1 MGARTSSAG
10 IAGIVIKDVTVVNTR
25 DGSLLPGMDIFVEHG
40 RISRISTSGSVQ
52 PAETAHTVN
61 ASGKYVVPGFL
72 DMHAHAMFSDAVL
85 PAVDQQQNFQ
95 LMIANGITGFRE
107 MAGSKELL
115 SRKKALKDEIEA
127 GTTVAPEPLIMPGE
141 VLNIFPGQMLA
152 FFPGSG
158 EAGAS
163 SAEVAQR
170 EVLKQK
176 EYGAEFIKI
185 VNVDRE
191 AFFAVQDAAG
201 KVGLHVAGHLNP
213 VVSATEASNAGLKAM
228 EHLGPLLSILVDCS
242 TAEEMIRKNLTAP
255 PPAPSDAA
263 LAGPPSPAMIRRIV
277 ANPTMLAWSRPG
289 VGIGLQFA
297 IKTYSEEKSRALAKV
312 FIKNGTWQVPTLIR
326 VRTMQISDD
335 PAYSS
340 DPNLR
345 YVSSETRAMWMELTE
360 AYIQRAP
367 EATKAAYKDLY
378 DQQLKLVKLLKGEGV
393 KMLAGSDMTGI
404 YCIPGFSLHQEFREL
419 SKAGLSPLE
428 ILQMTTLD
436 GAEFLNRAS
445 TMGTVDEGKNADLV
459 LLDASPIEYS
469 ENLEKIHA
477 VVLKGR
483 YFPKAELE
491 RMKDDVESFYGK
503 GRN

>member
-1 MGARTSSAG
+1 MGTAG
-10 IAGIVIKDVTVVNTR
+10 TVIKDVTVVNTR
-25 DGSLLPGMDIFVEHG
+25 DGSLAPGMDIFIENG
-40 RISRISTSGSVQ
+40 RIGKICASGSIQ
-52 PAETAHTVN
+52 PSATAHIVN

-72 DMHAHAMFSDAVL
+72 DMHTHAMFSDAL
-85 PAVDQQQNFQ
+85 PGAGQQQNFQ

-115 SRKKALKDEIEA
+115 SKRKTLKDEIEA

-141 VLNIFPGQMLA
+141 ILNIFPGQMLN
-152 FFPGSG
+152 FFQGSE

-163 SAEVAQR
+163 PAEVAQR

-185 VNVDRE
+185 VNVNRE
-191 AFFAVQDAAG
+191 AFFAIQDTAD
-201 KVGLHVAGHLNP
+201 KVGLYVAGHLNA
-213 VVSATEASNAGLKAM
+213 VVSAKEASNAGLRAM
-228 EHLGPLLSILVDCS
+228 EHLGPVLSILVDCS
-242 TAEEMIRKNLTAP
+242 TAEEMIRKNLTVPLPAP
-255 PPAPSDAA
+255 PSGAP
-263 LAGPPSPAMIRRIV
+263 AGPPGPEMIRRIV
-277 ANPTMLAWSRPG
+277 SNPTMLAWSRPG
-289 VGIGLQFA
+289 VGAGLQFA

-335 PAYSS
+335 PVYSN

-345 YVSSETRAMWMELTE
+345 YVAPEARAMWMELTE
-360 AYIQRAP
+360 AYKQRAP
-367 EATKAAYKDLY
+367 EDTKAAYRDLY
-378 DQQLKLVKLLKGEGV
+378 DQQLKLVKLLKEEGV

-428 ILQMTTLD
+428 ILQMTTLS

-445 TMGTVDEGKNADLV
+445 TMGTVEEGKNADLV
-459 LLDASPIEYS
+459 VLDANPIENG

-477 VVLKGR
+477 VILKGR
-483 YFPKAELE
+483 YFPKPELE
-491 RMKDDVESFYGK
+491 GMKSDVESFYAKAGIE
-503 GRN
+503 